1 MDSLKHP
8 PDPPFPAEARI
19 LPAVGVSAA
28 EDPQLSPLLE
38 VTRPMELV
46 SPKVT
51 DPSPCVPSYK

>member
-1 MDSLKHP
+1 MDSMKHP
-8 PDPPFPAEARI
+8 PDIPFPAEARI

-38 VTRPMELV
+38 VARPMELV